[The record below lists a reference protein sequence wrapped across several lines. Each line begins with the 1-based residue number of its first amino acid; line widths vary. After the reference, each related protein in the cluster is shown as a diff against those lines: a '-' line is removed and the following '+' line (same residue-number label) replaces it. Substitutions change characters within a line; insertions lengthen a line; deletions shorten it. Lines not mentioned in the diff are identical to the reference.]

1 MRLRETSE
9 GFVCEMTM
17 ADGQRVKVTGI
28 DQPHLLLNL
37 MSVLVNLIPQSHS
50 GEQHVTP
57 PVSSTAPAKSQALE
71 TIMQPTVNAKHMDEQ
86 TPAAREAIG
95 LTTKVSMHILVKAV
109 ADERGVSVATASRD
123 LLQDGLKRFD
133 QESRTISPSQLLT
146 DYERKANDFEGGESE
161 HWVIRADRKLVN
173 RTRLRAGEYERSLSS
188 FTNFV
193 IAQAL
198 SHCPVAIALR
208 SAASGAVITDE
219 AIIDAVQKVEQ
230 ACGPKARVLAV
241 QIDLGEQRQ
250 LTNMILGGTVA
261 APARVLAKMAAALTV
276 PLEVLSVALERRFAT
291 QAIPAFKAT
300 EAKPTVQVERK
311 AWSVAVKELKLP
323 SDEEER
329 LLKLEG

>member
-1 MRLRETSE
+1 MRLRETPE

-57 PVSSTAPAKSQALE
+57 PVSRTAPAKSQALE

>member
-1 MRLRETSE
+1 
-9 GFVCEMTM
+9 M

-57 PVSSTAPAKSQALE
+57 PVSRTAPAKSQALE